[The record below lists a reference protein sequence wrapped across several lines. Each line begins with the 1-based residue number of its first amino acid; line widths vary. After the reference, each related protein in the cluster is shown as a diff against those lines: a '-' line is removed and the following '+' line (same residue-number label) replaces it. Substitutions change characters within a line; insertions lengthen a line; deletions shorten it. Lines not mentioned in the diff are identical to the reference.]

1 MQLGMPCGVY
11 PLLVVSR
18 TVRDDIRSAVCH
30 VRLITVCGLLQS
42 GDHTL
47 SSGQRE

>member
-1 MQLGMPCGVY
+1 MQLGMPRGVY
-11 PLLVVSR
+11 PFLMVSR
-18 TVRDDIRSAVCH
+18 TVRDDIHSAVCQ
-30 VRLITVCGLLQS
+30 VRLIKVCGLLKN